1 MSCELGWSHTGFK
14 QSQMGLG
21 RVTAGVIAGVKV
33 RHRVG
38 RGEAEVKWGQSGGHG
53 QPGSDSITQGQ
64 VKSGVFRKGQKNL
77 R

>member
-1 MSCELGWSHTGFK
+1 MSGELGWSHVGFK

-38 RGEAEVKWGQSGGHG
+38 RGEADVRWGQSGGHG
-53 QPGSDSITQGQ
+53 QPGSGSVTQAQ
-64 VKSGVFRKGQKNL
+64 VKSGVFKKGQKNL